1 MGSLTN
7 PFPVP
12 VLRRE
17 GHFDVQLR
25 TPSGTGIHIDH
36 YGPSIFPRFVRYAR
50 SRLAL
55 ISLLRCYRLPEV
67 DIETVKN
74 W

>member
-17 GHFDVQLR
+17 GHFDVQSR
-25 TPSGTGIHIDH
+25 MPSGIIDH
-36 YGPSIFPRFVRYAR
+36 YGPSIFPPYARYAR
-50 SRLAL
+50 SRLARSWL
-55 ISLLRCYRLPEV
+55 IPCYRLPEV
-67 DIETVKN
+67 DIETGNDVI
-74 W
+74 